1 MDDSRL
7 TCVEAEP
14 CAVFSPEGMTYEELR
29 PSTQKSLNSFI
40 SSAAGQ
46 SSSSHVVDNM
56 INSESVDIKK
66 EASTQMI
73 QEDISVKTEVQ
84 HQSPEKQLGEPTV
97 DVLIRNVCSKFSVGR
112 KLDLLYLATHGQN
125 IEYRK
130 KIKGVVLMQLR
141 RPPTSAFIT
150 ASGEVRCVKSTS
162 VLEARV
168 AARRI
173 ARCIQKIYSG
183 HPTTLT
189 SPIQFKKFRL
199 VNVLATTS
207 LPMAI
212 RLNAFAQKYAR
223 NGEPGVYEPEVYPG
237 VTYKLQD
244 LRATLNIFRTGRITA
259 TAPNVEN
266 VLSAIEQMYPKVL
279 EYGRPRTEREMVELQ
294 LEQLRR
300 YIKKYDENFLEES
313 TDSTLQ

>member
-1 MDDSRL
+1 MDDSRV
-7 TCVEAEP
+7 TCTEAESSV
-14 CAVFSPEGMTYEELR
+14 ALSPEGMTFEELK
-29 PSTQKSLNSFI
+29 PSTLKSLESYI
-40 SSAAGQ
+40 SSAAGP
-46 SSSSHVVDNM
+46 SSSSHVNG
-56 INSESVDIKK
+56 ESVNIKE
-66 EASTQMI
+66 EANTQML
-73 QEDISVKTEVQ
+73 QQQQDIPVKTEEVQ
-84 HQSPEKQLGEPTV
+84 QQQSPPAEDQLGGPTV
-97 DVLIRNVCSKFSVGR
+97 DILIRNVCSKFSVGR
-112 KLDLLYLATHGQN
+112 KLDLQFLATHCQN

-130 KIKGVVLMQLR
+130 KLKGVVLMQLR

-150 ASGEVRCVKSTS
+150 ASGDVRCVKSTS

-173 ARCIQKIYSG
+173 ARCIQNVYSD
-183 HPTTLT
+183 HPTTLK
-189 SPIQFKKFRL
+189 SPVKFKNYRV

-212 RLNAFAQKYAR
+212 RLNAFAQKYAT

-244 LRATLNIFRTGRITA
+244 LKATLNIFRTGRITA

-266 VLSAIEQMYPKVL
+266 VLSAIEQVYPKVL

-294 LEQLRR
+294 LEQLRK
-300 YIKKYDENFLEES
+300 YLKKYDENFPEG
-313 TDSTLQ
+313 STLV